1 MPADDQ
7 AQRDRV
13 RGAFESALAE
23 GVRGGEP
30 PSVASLK
37 RLFPGFEV
45 ELLLGRGGMG
55 AVYRARQLSLDRIV
69 AIKLLPFE
77 LGVQEEFAERF
88 RREAKA
94 LARLAHPNIVAAHD
108 YGQANDGHFYLVMEY
123 VEGEDLSA
131 RLRRGKVP
139 AREAVRIVAQV
150 CDALAF
156 AHAQGVVHRDIKPSN
171 ILISTS
177 GAVKVTDFGIA
188 RWADDTAGTSSTQTA
203 ELLGTPGYVAPEQM
217 RPGATVDARADLF
230 SLGVMLYEL
239 VTGELPQ
246 AVLRPLS
253 RIDSAAGFLDP
264 VIRRALQPAP
274 SDRYPT
280 VTELR
285 RDLLA
290 PARVNRRLALTLGV
304 LLGFVGL
311 AVLAYSLALK
321 RAGSPGAPGP
331 ARGATTT
338 ERGGTAAVVSGIED
352 PADKAFVNSLG
363 QRFVEAGTPGVRF
376 CATET
381 RVREFAAFAD
391 ENSVETK
398 DRMWMNQVGG
408 LEGWHAEPGTWRS
421 PGFSQSDEHP
431 AVGVSYLNAIAFCQ
445 WLTEKERRTGLIQAG
460 DLYRLPTNAE
470 WNVAA
475 GLAADANAPSGRY
488 LWGTRFP
495 PPPGAGNFP
504 GAEIAAA
511 LGSRHEGMPI
521 ISGYRDPF
529 PFTAPVGK
537 FGPNAFGL
545 FDLGGNV
552 WEWTEPTEHR
562 KAWLRG
568 GSWWDAAPERMDAAA
583 RIVHFRDLHCY
594 SFGFRVVLERRE
606 DVK

>member
-1 MPADDQ
+1 MEA
-7 AQRDRV
+7 
-13 RGAFESALAE
+13 
-23 GVRGGEP
+23 
-30 PSVASLK
+30 LK
-37 RLFPGFEV
+37 RLFPGFEI
-45 ELLLGRGGMG
+45 ETLLGRGGMG

-108 YGQANDGHFYLVMEY
+108 YGQSNDGHFYIVMEY

-139 AREAVRIVAQV
+139 AGEAVQIVAQV

-171 ILISTS
+171 ILLAQS
-177 GAVKVTDFGIA
+177 GAVKVTDFGIV
-188 RWADDTAGTSSTQTA
+188 RWADDAAGASSTQTG
-203 ELLGTPGYVAPEQM
+203 ELLGTPGYVAPEQT
-217 RPGATVDARADLF
+217 RPGATVDARADIF

-246 AVLRPLS
+246 GVLRPLS
-253 RIDSAAGFLDP
+253 RIDPAAGFLDR
-264 VIRRALQPAP
+264 VIHRALQPDP

-280 VTELR
+280 VTDLR
-285 RDLLA
+285 RELLA
-290 PARVNRRLALTLGV
+290 PATVNRRLAVTLGMI
-304 LLGFVGL
+304 LGFLGL
-311 AVLAYSLALK
+311 GALVYSSAQK
-321 RAGSPGAPGP
+321 RAGSPGASGP

-338 ERGGTAAVVSGIED
+338 EGGGTAAVVSGIGD
-352 PADKAFVNSLG
+352 TPGKAFVNSLG

-376 CATET
+376 CTTET

-391 ENSVETK
+391 ENPVETK

-431 AVGVSYLNAIAFCQ
+431 AVGVTYQNAIAFCQ
-445 WLTEKERRTGLIQAG
+445 WLTEKERRAGLITAG

-475 GLAADANAPSGRY
+475 GLAADATAPSGRY
-488 LWGTRFP
+488 LWGIGFP

-504 GAEIAAA
+504 GAEIALAF
-511 LGSRHEGMPI
+511 GSRHEGMPSI
-521 ISGYRDPF
+521 PGYRDPF
-529 PFTAPVGK
+529 PFTAPVGR
-537 FGPNAFGL
+537 FAPNASGL
-545 FDLGGNV
+545 YDLGGNV
-552 WEWTEPTEHR
+552 WEWTEPTEQR

-568 GSWWDAAPERMDAAA
+568 GSWWDAAPEKMDAAA

-594 SFGFRVVLERRE
+594 AFGFRVVIARRE
-606 DVK
+606 DGK